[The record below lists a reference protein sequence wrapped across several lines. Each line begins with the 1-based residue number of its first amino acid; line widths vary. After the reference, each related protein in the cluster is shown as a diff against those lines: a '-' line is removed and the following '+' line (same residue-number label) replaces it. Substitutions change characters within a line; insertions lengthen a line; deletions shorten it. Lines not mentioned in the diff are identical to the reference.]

1 LTTALLLLLFT
12 AGDCFKSRKI
22 TEQRAAV
29 TALQCSQGRSM
40 LFTVLLPGVT
50 ACAVVKESRIIPV
63 QLQSTFNL
71 IGTVHQFVSC
81 RVIEHGLYGMFHP
94 VITFTGTVA
103 FAAYSYCLV
112 VLAIIYVCE
121 IRNVPRVPTFCYY
134 FAMWIPNEMKIS

>member
-1 LTTALLLLLFT
+1 
-12 AGDCFKSRKI
+12 
-22 TEQRAAV
+22 
-29 TALQCSQGRSM
+29 M

-94 VITFTGTVA
+94 AITFYRNCVA

-112 VLAIIYVCE
+112 VLVIIYVCE
-121 IRNVPRVPTFCYY
+121 IRNVPRVPTFCY
-134 FAMWIPNEMKIS
+134 FATMWFPNEMKIS